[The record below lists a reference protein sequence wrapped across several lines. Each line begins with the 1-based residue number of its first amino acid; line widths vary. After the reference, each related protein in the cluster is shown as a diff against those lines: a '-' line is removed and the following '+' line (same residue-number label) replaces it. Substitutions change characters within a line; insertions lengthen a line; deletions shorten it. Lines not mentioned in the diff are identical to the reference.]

1 MGERTDD
8 AGQIIG
14 VLYGIQDE
22 LQMIRDLL
30 TDIKKQGEKPREED
44 AE

>member
-30 TDIKKQGEKPREED
+30 TDIKKILSEKED
-44 AE
+44 VCA